1 MNPLPSERTPAAMIK
16 TLIAAILAL
25 FTGAVVTALKKDK
38 VIIELQREIKRLN
51 SYEYFTSIHSMGYDS
66 GYNRGWLDRNMS
78 PEPPAR
84 WNR

>member
-1 MNPLPSERTPAAMIK
+1 MLK
-16 TLIAAILAL
+16 TLLAAITAFVTGVAL
-25 FTGAVVTALKKDK
+25 TSLKKDN
-38 VIIELQREIKRLN
+38 VILELQRDIARLKSFEN
-51 SYEYFTSIHSMGYDS
+51 YSSIFRPAYDH